1 MARTRQS
8 PGIDIREI
16 DLTASI
22 PAVGTSAAA
31 FVGDFNWGPVMVR
44 TRVSDDTEMAR
55 IFGKP
60 TDRNYVSWYTGKNF
74 LAYSTN
80 LQLVRVVDGT
90 AVNSVGGGTP
100 FIVKNQ
106 QEYNSVIDTGNHDE
120 AEFVAKYPGVKG
132 DSIAVFIA
140 DQNNFE
146 DWKYANEFDFA
157 PGTSDYAESLGAA
170 YDEVHVVVVDMYGNF
185 TGIPGSILEKY
196 SFLSKSRNA
205 KGLDGDPLFYGSVI
219 SEQSQY
225 VWWFGNPKASAY
237 DDGKGTIKD
246 ATIEWGEELISST
259 GKAAKF
265 KILKAQT
272 TPKHD
277 GYKKTLA
284 GGLDGDIPTSG
295 QLIAGWNE
303 FKSTEEVDVG
313 LLISGNGGGD
323 TGYVIVVQHIIDEI
337 CERRKDCV
345 VLISP
350 LLKDVLNKEQSEA
363 TTNIL
368 KTHNKIGRSTSYGFM
383 DSGWKLQYDVHNDK
397 NRWVPL
403 NADIAGLMAMTERDY
418 DAWWSPAGFNRG
430 KIKNVI
436 ALAFNPNEDSRT
448 DLYKRCVN
456 SVVTFLGEGTI
467 LYGDKTMLQ
476 KNSAF
481 QFINVRRLF
490 ITLEKAIGKAAK
502 YQLFE
507 FNDEF
512 TRAQFVSMVEPYL
525 REVKGRRGVYD
536 FFVKCDKFNNTDEV
550 IDAGEFV
557 GSIFVK
563 PARSINYIT
572 LNFIAVRGGVSFTEV
587 TGQTF

>member
-31 FVGDFNWGPVMVR
+31 FVGDFNWGPVMERV
-44 TRVSDDTEMAR
+44 RVSDDTEMAK
-55 IFGKP
+55 IFGKA

-80 LQLVRVVDGT
+80 LQLIRVVDNT
-90 AVNSVGGGTP
+90 ATNSVGSGTA
-100 FIVKNQ
+100 FVIKNQ
-106 QEYNSVIDTGNHDE
+106 QEYNSLIATSNHAE
-120 AEFVAKYPGVKG
+120 AEFVAKYPGAKG
-132 DSIAVFIA
+132 DSIAIFIA
-140 DQNNFE
+140 DQNNFKN
-146 DWKYANEFDFA
+146 WKYANEFDFA
-157 PGTSDYAESLGAA
+157 PGTSDYAESLGAK
-170 YDEVHVVVVDMYGNF
+170 YDEVHIVIVDMYGNF

-196 SFLSKSRNA
+196 SFLSKARNA

-237 DDGKGTIKD
+237 YDNSGTIKD
-246 ATIEWGEELISST
+246 AIVDWGKQLIDKT
-259 GKAAKF
+259 GVPAAF
-265 KILKAQT
+265 KILKENT
-272 TPKHD
+272 TPDHD
-277 GYKKTLA
+277 GYMLQLT
-284 GGLDGDIPTSG
+284 GGLDGDIPTSA
-295 QLIAGWNE
+295 QIIIGWNE

-313 LLISGNGGGD
+313 LLISGNGGGE
-323 TGYVIVVQHIIDEI
+323 TGYITVVQHIIDEI
-337 CERRKDCV
+337 CEKRKDCI
-345 VLISP
+345 VLVSP
-350 LLKDVLNKEQSEA
+350 LLKDILNKEQYEA
-363 TTNIL
+363 TKNIL
-368 KTHNKIGRSTSYGFM
+368 KTHNSIGRSTSYAFM

-397 NRWVPL
+397 HRWVPL

-430 KIKNVI
+430 KIKNVVS
-436 ALAFNPNEDSRT
+436 LAFNPNEDSRT
-448 DLYKRCVN
+448 DLYKRCIN

-476 KNSAF
+476 KTSAF
-481 QFINVRRLF
+481 QYVNVRRLF

-536 FFVKCDKFNNTDEV
+536 FFVQCDKSNNTDEV

-572 LNFIAVRGGVSFTEV
+572 LNFVAVRTGVSFTEV
-587 TGQTF
+587 TGQVF